1 MRDELSWGFAIERR
15 TSGHKKNKKRKNNNN
30 QLRDEKQKTH
40 KKTYDEVDDW
50 DKKQE
55 TAENDWKRLK
65 KLKKFPQNKT
75 LTQRFS
81 GCYVPVFSLVI
92 RKRKKRK
99 KNSEKT

>member
-50 DKKQE
+50 DKNQ
-55 TAENDWKRLK
+55 
-65 KLKKFPQNKT
+65 
-75 LTQRFS
+75 
-81 GCYVPVFSLVI
+81 
-92 RKRKKRK
+92 
-99 KNSEKT
+99 